1 LTRVKL
7 SIDMTS
13 PGDDTRTRIL
23 ETAWRLVREQGTAD
37 VTIAAI
43 AAAAGVSRQLVY
55 FHFTNRAGLLTA
67 MARRRDEASP
77 FAAAVVDS
85 RAMDPVAGF
94 EHLLRAWCAYVP
106 EILPVARALEAALVS
121 GDDGGTAWRDRMDEL
136 HQIVRAAVA
145 RLPLADGWT
154 VDAAADWVWSRIQP
168 TTWQHLVGERSWS
181 PERYTDHTVGSLLR
195 EVSARP
201 AA

>member
-1 LTRVKL
+1 
-7 SIDMTS
+7 MTT

-23 ETAWRLVREQGTAD
+23 ETAWQLVREQETAD
-37 VTIAAI
+37 VTLAAI

-67 MARRRDEASP
+67 MARRRDEASG
-77 FAAAVVDS
+77 FAAAVVDA
-85 RAMDPVAGF
+85 RAMDPATGF
-94 EHLLRAWCAYVP
+94 EHLLRGWCAYVP
-106 EILPVARALEAALVS
+106 EILPVARALEAALVT

-154 VDAAADWVWSRIQP
+154 PDTAADWAWSRIQP
-168 TTWQHLVGERSWS
+168 TTWQHLVSERGWS
-181 PERYTDHTVGSLLR
+181 AERYTDHTVGSLLR
-195 EVSARP
+195 ELSARP
-201 AA
+201 AASPG